1 MLKLEKVYKTG
12 EINITLREH
21 DRFLTKNLLIALGIA
36 VALHLTGVLL
46 FHVNLFKIVGS
57 QTQLPTIPLDIEIP
71 SFEEGGGAL
80 SAVDQEDLLYLLMKE
95 PKGMALSFPSVPEI
109 VPYSL
114 SLEGNVADQTRPV
127 VFSQEDI
134 YPIDIFSTREGPSIP
149 TSIIVSGPLS
159 EIEFYGDGVKSLSIP
174 ETKMAGRVFYEVQVE
189 NRTGL
194 IFWHEYKEGNHL
206 LKSTAE
212 EILKKLKFSPNEDG
226 FVTRGN
232 IEIVFSGRI
241 D

>member
-12 EINITLREH
+12 EINITLREQ

-36 VALHLTGVLL
+36 IALHLTGVLL

-80 SAVDQEDLLYLLMKE
+80 SALDQEDLLYLLMKE

-159 EIEFYGDGVKSLSIP
+159 ENEFYGESLSIP

-194 IFWHEYKEGNHL
+194 IFWHEYKEGNNL
-206 LKSTAE
+206 LKSMGE
-212 EILKKLKFSPNEDG
+212 EIIRKLRFLPNEND